1 MSNPVWSIHQTEAIA
16 ILLLTRF
23 IHLFRYNNLDSIH
36 EIYFKKKT
44 FGWYNSIANNN
55 NSEKIRKEALLE
67 KMNKYQ
73 KRMSNLWGK
82 KWKFCYHKHTN
93 SHSHSFIES
102 QTKFHFFFSVRRYF
116 VNCLMFFFP
125 LHDCLSDQWLWSWTK
140 IKHR

>member
-44 FGWYNSIANNN
+44 FGWYNSIDNN
-55 NSEKIRKEALLE
+55 NSGKIRKETLLK

-73 KRMSNLWGK
+73 KRMSILWGK

-102 QTKFHFFFSVRRYF
+102 QTNFFFVCFDFFLFILWVIVIIFVRFRK
-116 VNCLMFFFP
+116 
-125 LHDCLSDQWLWSWTK
+125 QETK
-140 IKHR
+140 QR